1 MDPQLKSALTTIA
14 AIFSGSIATWAVS
27 KGLISANDQAN
38 VANAITAVVGALL
51 AIGLAVWKTLDHS
64 QEAIIKQIN
73 AADNGVKVVAKT
85 AAGAQVEGP
94 LK

>member
-14 AIFSGSIATWAVS
+14 MVLSSSIATWAVS
-27 KGLISANDQAN
+27 QGIISANDQAN
-38 VANAITAVVGALL
+38 VANAMTAAAGAIVT
-51 AIGLAVWKTLDHS
+51 IGLAYWKTRDHS

-73 AADNGVKVVAKT
+73 AADNGVKVVAQT